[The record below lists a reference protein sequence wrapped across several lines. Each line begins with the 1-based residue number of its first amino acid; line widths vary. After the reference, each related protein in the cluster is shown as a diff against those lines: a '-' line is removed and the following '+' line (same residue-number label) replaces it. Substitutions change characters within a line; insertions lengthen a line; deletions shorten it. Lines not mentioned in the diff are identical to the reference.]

1 MEQFRQI
8 GEVLGSLKALMV
20 FRDEIHMNRR
30 QCCLLVDAFNAA
42 FEGIGDEIRHHLKF
56 EEKVT
61 KWKALEQPFKEL
73 HRIFR
78 EGEQYIRQCLEPKD
92 WWGKAIALSQST
104 DCVEFHLHNLLW
116 CIPVV
121 LEAIERV
128 GEMSGSDHEEIHK
141 KRVVFSKKYEREWME
156 PKLFQ
161 HKFGKLYLVSQDVC
175 SRLDSAWKEDRWI
188 LSEMIEEKRSSGL
201 KLMTKQ
207 EQRLAELLMG
217 PKGKLFATSVLVGS
231 QDYYQVKR
239 RFGSSNYK
247 EVQWMGESFAVKHV
261 IGEIE
266 PLMNE
271 ISLLTSINHPNVMHC
286 MYSFYDEEK
295 KEGFL
300 VLDLMSKDLSDHIK
314 EICSSRRRIPFPLLV
329 AVDVMLQI
337 ARGMEYLHS
346 RKIHHGDLNPSNVL
360 VRTRSYSPDGYLHVK
375 ITGFGLS
382 PLKKS
387 KVSANQ
393 SATMNSCIWCAPE
406 VLLEQDLSGEAG
418 SSKYTEK
425 ADVYS
430 FGMICFELLTG
441 KIPFEDNHLQGDKMS
456 KNIRAGERP
465 LFPFQ
470 CPKYL
475 TSLTKRCWHANP
487 SQRPSFSSLCRVLR
501 YTKRFLIM
509 NPNHDQPDPVVPPV
523 DYFDIETSL
532 SKRFTNWARK
542 ETIQVSEIPFQ
553 MYAYRVIE
561 REKTSLNVKDKSS
574 ESGSEEA
581 SICEDENAFGT
592 ILTED
597 VLSPTIGSVRL
608 LSQVTPDSNK
618 KTLAKKANGR
628 VIRQIGQH
636 QKGKIV
642 KPPQPSCGRGL
653 RMSSESQMPT
663 IAISPGRRTSGH
675 VSD

>member
-20 FRDEIHMNRR
+20 FREEIRMNQR

-42 FEGIGDEIRHHLKF
+42 FEGIADEIRHHLKF
-56 EEKVT
+56 EEKLT
-61 KWKALEQPFKEL
+61 KWKGLEQPFKEL

-78 EGEQYIRQCLEPKD
+78 EGEQYIKQCLEPKD

-121 LEAIERV
+121 LEAIENV
-128 GEMSGSDHEEIHK
+128 GEMTGCDQEEIHQ
-141 KRVVFSKKYEREWME
+141 KRIVFSKKYEKEWVE

-175 SRLDSAWKEDRWI
+175 SRMDGAWKEDRWI
-188 LSEMIEEKRSSGL
+188 LSEMIAEKRSAGSRP
-201 KLMTKQ
+201 MAKQ
-207 EQRLAELLMG
+207 ENRLAELLMG
-217 PKGKLFATSVLVGS
+217 PKGKLFAASILVGS
-231 QDYYQVKR
+231 QDYQVKR

-271 ISLLTSINHPNVMHC
+271 ISLLSSINHPNVMHY

-295 KEGFL
+295 KEAFL
-300 VLDLMSKDLSDHIK
+300 VTDLMSKDLSSHIK

-329 AVDVMLQI
+329 AVDIMLQI

-346 RKIHHGDLNPSNVL
+346 RKIYHGDLNLSNVL
-360 VRTRSYSPDGYLHVK
+360 VRARNSSPDGYLHVK
-375 ITGFGLS
+375 IAGFGLS
-382 PLKKS
+382 PLKNS
-387 KVSANQ
+387 KASGNQ
-393 SATMNSCIWCAPE
+393 AAAMNSCIWYAPE
-406 VLLEQDLSGEAG
+406 VLLEQEQSGDAG
-418 SSKYTEK
+418 GSKYTEK

-430 FGMICFELLTG
+430 FAMICFEVLTG
-441 KIPFEDNHLQGDKMS
+441 KVPFEDNHLQGDKMS

-470 CPKYL
+470 SPKYL
-475 TSLTKRCWHANP
+475 TNLTKRCWHADP

-501 YTKRFLIM
+501 YVKRFLIL
-509 NPNHDQPDPVVPPV
+509 NPDHGQPDSVVVPPV
-523 DYFDIETSL
+523 DYFDIDTSL

-553 MYAYRVIE
+553 MYAYRVVD
-561 REKTSLNVKDKSS
+561 REKTSANVKDKSS

-581 SICEDENAFGT
+581 SICGDENAFGT
-592 ILTED
+592 VLTEH
-597 VLSPTIGSVRL
+597 VLSTNMVSVRSL
-608 LSQVTPDSNK
+608 PQVTPDSNK
-618 KTLAKKANGR
+618 KTSARKVNGKA
-628 VIRQIGQH
+628 IKQTGQH
-636 QKGKIV
+636 QKGRTL
-642 KPPQPSCGRGL
+642 KPPQQNCGRSL
-653 RMSSESQMPT
+653 RMNSESQLPT
-663 IAISPGRRTSGH
+663 VAMSRRRRMSGH